1 VPTPRKEEVA
11 NILAGIV
18 GEENVSA
25 DEATTFCYSC
35 DSSTVGWFALFS
47 KSFNFRPDVVV
58 RPSSTQ
64 EVSQIMRYA
73 TEHKIPVT
81 PRGAGTSVSGNPLPT
96 RGGILLDMTRMNHIK
111 EIKQDDLLA
120 VVEAGVMYYKLNEEL
135 KKIGFFFPPEPGSAE
150 ICTIGGMIANNAAGI
165 RACKYGSTKDWILGL
180 EVVLP
185 NGEIIKTG
193 GRTLK
198 ASSGYDLT
206 RLFTSS
212 EGTLGVITEA
222 TIKIH
227 PLPECVILIV
237 PSFNNV
243 EDATEAMGVTFKQAI
258 IPATMELISG
268 DYIKAM
274 NQILKEDEKLPV
286 AEVVLLIDVD
296 GNKTAVAEEVDRI
309 IDICKMCKAVEV
321 KLVRDLAIRKKIW
334 HARHYA
340 AFVISR
346 VLPPPE
352 KIKLWGTHFVDVGV
366 PLSKVPAII
375 GYLKELSAKYGVT
388 LIPFGHIA
396 DGNVHVSWWAD
407 PRDKEELK
415 KARDI
420 GLDLLRK
427 AKDLGGTISAE
438 HGIGILRA
446 PYMNLEHPTTLNLM
460 RQLKKLIDPNGI
472 MNPGKLALEDIPEDL
487 FLRLLR
493 ELYPEERNDHA

>member
-1 VPTPRKEEVA
+1 
-11 NILAGIV
+11 
-18 GEENVSA
+18 
-25 DEATTFCYSC
+25 
-35 DSSTVGWFALFS
+35 
-47 KSFNFRPDVVV
+47 
-58 RPSSTQ
+58 
-64 EVSQIMRYA
+64 
-73 TEHKIPVT
+73 
-81 PRGAGTSVSGNPLPT
+81 
-96 RGGILLDMTRMNHIK
+96 
-111 EIKQDDLLA
+111 
-120 VVEAGVMYYKLNEEL
+120 
-135 KKIGFFFPPEPGSAE
+135 
-150 ICTIGGMIANNAAGI
+150 MIANNAAGI

-185 NGEIIKTG
+185 SGEVIKTG

-222 TIKIH
+222 IIKIH
-227 PLPECVILIV
+227 PLPECVVLIV

-243 EDATEAMGVTFKQAI
+243 EDATEAMGMTFKRGI

-274 NQILKEDEKLPV
+274 NQTLKEDEKLPV

-296 GNKTAVAEEVDRI
+296 GNKTAVTEEIDRI
-309 IDICKMCKAVEV
+309 VNICKMCKAVEV
-321 KLVRDLAIRKKIW
+321 KVVENLAIRKRIW

-352 KIKLWGTHFVDVGV
+352 KIKLWATHFVDIGV

-375 GYLKELSAKYGVT
+375 EYLKEISAKYGVT

-446 PYMNLEHPTTLNLM
+446 PYMNLEHPTGLNLM
-460 RQLKKLIDPNGI
+460 RQLKKLIDPDGI

-487 FLRLLR
+487 FVRLMR
-493 ELYPEERNDHA
+493 ELYPESGEA